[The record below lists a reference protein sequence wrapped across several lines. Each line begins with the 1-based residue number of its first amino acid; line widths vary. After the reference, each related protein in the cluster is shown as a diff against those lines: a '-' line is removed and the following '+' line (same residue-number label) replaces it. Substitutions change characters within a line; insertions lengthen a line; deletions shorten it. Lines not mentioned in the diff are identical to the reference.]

1 MATTSIS
8 SNSLPKNSWKGRVF
22 MPPTVLDFEALKKA
36 IPHRFPFLLIDKVTI
51 TEPDK
56 SAVGIKSVSGNEP
69 FFQGHFPERAIMPG
83 VLIVESMAQVAC
95 ALFLSK
101 PENKNKL
108 AFFMGMEEIK
118 FRKPVVPGDRLELK
132 VDIIQMRARF
142 GKAKGEAYVEGA
154 LVTEATFTFAI
165 VDKEVAEG

>member
-1 MATTSIS
+1 MPTT
-8 SNSLPKNSWKGRVF
+8 
-22 MPPTVLDFEALKKA
+22 LDFEAIKKA
-36 IPHRFPFLLIDKVTI
+36 IPHRFPFLLIDRVTI

-56 SAVGIKSVSGNEP
+56 SAIGIKCVSGNEP

-101 PENKNKL
+101 PENGNKL

-132 VDIIQMRARF
+132 VEILQMRSKF
-142 GKAKGEAYVEGA
+142 GKAKGEAYCDGQ
-154 LVTEATFTFAI
+154 LTTEATFSFAI
-165 VDKEVAEG
+165 VDKEQQG

>member
-1 MATTSIS
+1 MSQ
-8 SNSLPKNSWKGRVF
+8 
-22 MPPTVLDFEALKKA
+22 TVLDFEGLKKA
-36 IPHRFPFLLIDKVTI
+36 IPHRYPFLLIDRVTI

-69 FFQGHFPERAIMPG
+69 FFQGHFPEKAIMPG
-83 VLIVESMAQVAC
+83 VLIVEAMAQVAC

-118 FRKPVVPGDRLELK
+118 FRRPVVPGDRLELK
-132 VDIIQMRARF
+132 VEILKMRDKF
-142 GKAKGEAYVEGA
+142 GKAKGEAFVEGQLA
-154 LVTEATFTFAI
+154 TEATFSFAV
-165 VDKEVAEG
+165 VDKESPAA

>member
-1 MATTSIS
+1 MPTT
-8 SNSLPKNSWKGRVF
+8 
-22 MPPTVLDFEALKKA
+22 LDFEGVKKA
-36 IPHRFPFLLIDKVTI
+36 IPHRFPFLLIDRVTI

-56 SAVGIKSVSGNEP
+56 SAVGIKCVSGNEP

-83 VLIVESMAQVAC
+83 VLIVEAMAQVAC

-101 PENKNKL
+101 PEMKEKL

-132 VDIIQMRARF
+132 IEILSLRAKF
-142 GKAKGEAYVEGA
+142 GKAKGEAFVDGQ
-154 LVTEATFTFAI
+154 LTTEATFTFAI
-165 VDKEVAEG
+165 VDKEASAS